1 MIWIFPALPRDHWG
15 MSNGTSG
22 DSTPKHVTSVSAG
35 GESVSLDT
43 NAVKAEDRYE
53 QSKDLTN
60 IANRR
65 VRKTFGAIIGAR
77 PS

>member
-1 MIWIFPALPRDHWG
+1 MPGQLPKLPG
-15 MSNGTSG
+15 MSSCN
-22 DSTPKHVTSVSAG
+22 DSDASSVNTKHVTSVSSG
-35 GESVSLDT
+35 GESVSIDV
-43 NAVKAEDRYE
+43 NAAKAADRYE